1 MKRKELI
8 REKVT
13 ELGKK
18 YDEYDLLCDQLCR
31 GDDYEFYQSIS
42 YEYLKDKRL
51 TLYGMVCFAI
61 VSIIVSVVF
70 QIYTLCLCFIAGLV
84 GAFCFSIWRDNNNA
98 RKDIARGFPGTITI
112 CFYTQ
117 KLLDEICA
125 QITTVEDAIAKA
137 ERKIEERRAAAAEEL
152 REREEAAL
160 REAEKVH
167 LKFEAI
173 FKIIR
178 EELRGE
184 VQDYELSDGEVYIKL
199 PILYD
204 THLGFDWW
212 PFALTEDG
220 WENLIYRV
228 SRLRPIMAGYHSLQ
242 KLLDTAVPAEQ

>member
-18 YDEYDLLCDQLCR
+18 YDEYDLLCDQLCHS
-31 GDDYEFYQSIS
+31 DDYVFCQSIS
-42 YEYLKDKRL
+42 YEYLKDKKIMF
-51 TLYGMVCFAI
+51 YGMIGLSI

-70 QIYTLCLCFIAGLV
+70 RIYTFCLGSIVGFVGTSCFM
-84 GAFCFSIWRDNNNA
+84 IWRDNKNA
-98 RKDIARGFPGTITI
+98 RKDIDKGFPGTIII

-117 KLLDEICA
+117 KLLDEVCT
-125 QITTVEDAIAKA
+125 QITAVEDAIAKA

-152 REREEAAL
+152 RKREEAAL

-184 VQDYELSDGEVYIKL
+184 VQDYELSDGEVYVKL

-204 THLGFDWW
+204 THVGFDWY
-212 PFALTEDG
+212 PFALTEEG
-220 WENLIYRV
+220 WERLTYRV